1 MPRSRNRCTEFGTA
15 VAIKDPD
22 CRQLGKTTA
31 GSIFRPKPLLA
42 FIGVGKDPR
51 CWSFY
56 SRDRYFGRPCV
67 CVGDGF
73 EEEVKTIQRG
83 EDEMLILTRRL
94 TASLKIGDDV
104 TVTILGVKGRQVR
117 IGVSAPKSVPLH
129 REELYQRIREGTVEP
144 ARLHELKEQALAA
157 L

>member
-1 MPRSRNRCTEFGTA
+1 
-15 VAIKDPD
+15 
-22 CRQLGKTTA
+22 
-31 GSIFRPKPLLA
+31 
-42 FIGVGKDPR
+42 
-51 CWSFY
+51 
-56 SRDRYFGRPCV
+56 
-67 CVGDGF
+67 VGDGF